1 MKFFNRR
8 DEQNFLNNKWKENKA
23 QLLIIYGKR
32 RVGKTELCIQFAK
45 DKDHIYFHGEQIPDE
60 MQLKRFSEQVGDFF
74 DDKFVSERGFRDWLQ
89 AFEYIANKKR
99 KFVLIIDE
107 FPYLVETNKG
117 LPSTL
122 QKAWDTYLKKSPVFL
137 LLSGSSIAMMEQAA
151 LLYKAPLYGRRTGQ
165 YLVKPFQFSELDEM
179 FGEKTFNDKL
189 LIYSIAG
196 GTVFYLNIFLEQKD
210 IFKTV
215 EKYILTKGE
224 PLYDEVE
231 FLLREE
237 LKEPRNYFAILQA
250 LSLGKTRLS
259 DVMSETGFDKG
270 TASRYLSILNDLQ
283 LSRKEIAITEKI
295 PEKSRKGIYK
305 IDDNFFNFWFRFVF
319 KNKSLLEEGKPG
331 EVVKKIKNALPE
343 LLSINYERVAIEI
356 LKKELAS
363 DMKQPQFDQFGR
375 WWDKDQEIDIVALN
389 LPSNEILFGEVK
401 YTNRLVG
408 VGVYAELKRKA
419 SKVIWGKENRKE
431 HFCLFSKSGFSEE
444 MIEIAKEE
452 NVYLF
457 LGDKILS

>member
-1 MKFFNRR
+1 MKFFNRT
-8 DEQNFLNNKWKENKA
+8 DELNFFNNKWKEEKA

-32 RVGKTELCIQFAK
+32 RVGKTELCLKFAK
-45 DKDHIYFHGEQIPDE
+45 DKDHIYFLGEQIPDE
-60 MQLKRFSEQVGDFF
+60 MQLKRFSEQTGNYF
-74 DDKFVSERGFRDWLQ
+74 DDKFVSERGFGNWLQ
-89 AFEYIANKKR
+89 AFEYIANKKQ

-107 FPYLVETNKG
+107 FPYLAETNKG
-117 LPSTL
+117 LPSTI
-122 QKAWDTYLKKSPVFL
+122 QKAWDLHLKKSPVFL
-137 LLSGSSIAMMEQAA
+137 VLSGSSISMMEKTA

-165 YLVKPFQFSELDEM
+165 YLVKPFQFNQLDEV
-179 FGEKTFNDKL
+179 FPEKSFNDKL

-196 GTVFYLNIFLEQKD
+196 GTVSYLNIFLEQKD
-210 IFKTV
+210 ILKTL

-224 PLYDEVE
+224 PLYEEVE

-259 DVMSETGFDKG
+259 DIMSETGFDKG
-270 TASRYLSILNDLQ
+270 IASRYLSILNDLQ
-283 LSRKEIAITEKI
+283 LSRKEIPVTEKI

-319 KNKSLLEEGKPG
+319 KNKSLLEEGKTS
-331 EVVKKIKNALPE
+331 EVLHIIRNALPE

-356 LKKELAS
+356 LKKELES
-363 DMKQPQFDQFGR
+363 GKGRPQFNQLGR

-389 LPSNEILFGEVK
+389 FQSNEIMFGEVK
-401 YTNRLVG
+401 YTNKLVG
-408 VGVYAELKRKA
+408 VGLYLELKDKA
-419 SKVIWGKENRKE
+419 SKVTWGRENRKE
-431 HFCLFSKSGFSEE
+431 YFCLFSKSGFTKE
-444 MIEIAKEE
+444 MTEVAKKE

-457 LGDKILS
+457 LENKIC